1 MISAEERVFF
11 QELGER
17 IRTFR
22 NAQQMTQAELG
33 EALGVSQAQVVA
45 YEKGLRRLQ
54 VGSLPILT
62 RVLGVSLEEL
72 MGEGSRP
79 AKRGPASKL
88 ERQLERLAAL
98 PKSQQKVV
106 SKMLEGVLLQAG
118 L

>member
-1 MISAEERVFF
+1 MPASTSKGFITTNVLSGKAETPV
-11 QELGER
+11 
-17 IRTFR
+17 
-22 NAQQMTQAELG
+22 
-33 EALGVSQAQVVA
+33 
-45 YEKGLRRLQ
+45 Q

-72 MGEGSRP
+72 MGEAKRP

-106 SKMLEGVLLQAG
+106 SKMLEGVLQQAG
-118 L
+118 R